1 MYLSTIKP
9 IRLVL
14 GAGDGVGI
22 VPGTE
27 DGGNGGTTD
36 TPPTPN
42 DTKMPADKD
51 PDKPLGEGGLKALQA
66 ERDAR
71 AEAERKA
78 AELEARVRQ
87 FEDANKTTEEKAAER
102 LAELERAATENA
114 AKALR
119 YEAAAKAELPLSAA
133 GRLQGSTLDELVED
147 AKALKELLGATT
159 HRGPAPDPNLR
170 RQSSNHSAS
179 VEAGRARYAERHG
192 TK

>member
-14 GAGDGVGI
+14 GAGGGVGI
-22 VPGTE
+22 VPGPE
-27 DGGNGGTTD
+27 GAGNGGAD
-36 TPPTPN
+36 TPPNPTDTTPS
-42 DTKMPADKD
+42 ADKD

-87 FEDANKTTEEKAAER
+87 FEDAHKTAEEKAAER

-119 YEAAAKAELPLSAA
+119 YEVAEKAGLPLSAA
-133 GRLQGSTLDELVED
+133 GRLQGSNLDELVED
-147 AKALKELLGATT
+147 AKALKELLGATMN
-159 HRGPAPDPNLR
+159 RGPAPDPNMR

-179 VEAGRARYAERHG
+179 VEAGRARYAERHS
-192 TK
+192 K